1 LVSKSWQGLLHVT
14 KVLSILINTSF
25 AMKIMTKEIYLAYIQ
40 ENGNNVIEILLT
52 LTVLTITKLDV
63 KVGKKL

>member
-1 LVSKSWQGLLHVT
+1 
-14 KVLSILINTSF
+14 
-25 AMKIMTKEIYLAYIQ
+25 MKIMTKEIYLAYIQ